1 MKGGSVSASDLN
13 KFLTESY
20 SKTPS
25 AKIGDWELDKP
36 LSKATAIVYHNPK
49 TGQTS
54 VIHRSTE
61 IPNLSDW
68 GNNLAYMTGQ
78 YEKTKRFKDSK
89 AVQEAAEKKYGN
101 QNISTIGHSQ
111 GSILARK
118 LGKNTKEIINLNPF
132 NTGEQPADNE
142 YNVRSGA
149 DIVSSVLPVKD
160 TFNKVFYP
168 STARN
173 TAKQTTTIKSKSYN
187 PFSEHESS
195 ILENLDPNTQIGKG
209 RNLNKS
215 NIYNMVKQRK
225 PRKNRKAEKLEGGME
240 GWKDLA
246 TSFWKTPAQIAKED
260 ALKQA
265 NKRTAREY
273 AYDATKDAA
282 AVNEYEQKM
291 MRDAMRT
298 RDNEARQRREEAAR
312 ALIIQQAKDAELA
325 RTKEAREH
333 RQMLD
338 FAEALEDQFV
348 NQGMKKAQGK
358 GRELK
363 CGGFGMLPMHYDI
376 SGKQIPNSNFYGQ
389 SLKLDTKGKPE
400 LGRYGEYLY
409 GKGLD
414 GGMVWKPEYQPQM
427 PSKDTIHSIMNFAKD
442 PAVQDAGKSLF
453 RMLKGKGREE
463 LKEHLKEHFPT
474 ITKKVLTGLKKHE
487 IIDILHKKLSGGM
500 KNPLDQLENWR
511 NEHWGIKY

>member
-68 GNNLAYMTGQ
+68 GNNLAYMAGQ

-111 GSILARK
+111 GAILARK

-142 YNVRSGA
+142 YNVRSGS

-195 ILENLDPNTQIGKG
+195 ILENLDPNKQIGKG

-225 PRKNRKAEKLEGGME
+225 PRGKKAKLEGGME

-265 NKRTAREY
+265 NARAAKEY
-273 AYDATKDAA
+273 AAMQSNPSNEAA
-282 AVNEYEQKM
+282 ADADYDKKSVRDEVRTMKNE
-291 MRDAMRT
+291 
-298 RDNEARQRREEAAR
+298 QRVRKEEAAR
-312 ALIIQQAKDAELA
+312 ALKRQQEQEAAQAAEWE
-325 RTKEAREH
+325 RKRPQREH

-338 FAEALEDQFV
+338 FAEALEDQYH
-348 NQGMKKAQGK
+348 QQALGK
-358 GRELK
+358 GRKPRMLK
-363 CGGFGMLPMHYDI
+363 CGGTH
-376 SGKQIPNSNFYGQ
+376 
-389 SLKLDTKGKPE
+389 
-400 LGRYGEYLY
+400 
-409 GKGLD
+409 LD
-414 GGMVWKPEYQPQM
+414 GGMNLKDALYGFNVTQGIAGLPPM
-427 PSKDTIHSIMNFAKD
+427 PSKDTINSIMNFAKD
-442 PAVQDAGKSLF
+442 PAVQDAGKSVL

-463 LKEHLKEHFPT
+463 LKEHLKEHFPK

-487 IIDILHKKLSGGM
+487 IIDILHKKLGG
-500 KNPLDQLENWR
+500 
-511 NEHWGIKY
+511 I

>member
-348 NQGMKKAQGK
+348 NQGMKKAHGK

-363 CGGFGMLPMHYDI
+363 C
-376 SGKQIPNSNFYGQ
+376 
-389 SLKLDTKGKPE
+389 
-400 LGRYGEYLY
+400 
-409 GKGLD
+409 